1 MCAGELEAPDETLI
15 GALIKHEV
23 VRRVT
28 QVLLGLKTYPV
39 SISESSPSKPPLPT
53 RCPKRGALLQE
64 RHRSVKGPRV
74 PLCFRAGHEN
84 ACRARSVSSTLLM
97 RSRQSD

>member
-28 QVLLGLKTYPV
+28 QVLLGLKTHPV
-39 SISESSPSKPPLPT
+39 SISQNLP
-53 RCPKRGALLQE
+53 RQASASNSLPQAGRIAAGMAPFGRRILF
-64 RHRSVKGPRV
+64 
-74 PLCFRAGHEN
+74 CFAFGLVMRTLVARRP
-84 ACRARSVSSTLLM
+84 CRAPC
-97 RSRQSD
+97 